1 MPVLDLLT
9 RRAALAPAS
18 INEAERTVE
27 VVWSTGAPVKRR
39 DSGGSYT
46 EVLSLDP
53 AHVDTAGLIGASV
66 LDGHRQDSVD
76 RVLGVVVAATTDGR
90 EGRATIKIS
99 ERAEAVWRDIQAG
112 ILRHVSVGYAVQQ
125 WQDGKAADGSR
136 VRTAVRWTP
145 REISLVPVPA
155 DPGATIRSQETPMA
169 DTETQDTT
177 ADAPLD
183 RAAVNVEIRKLAG
196 LAKLDQPV
204 IDGMIDRGLTV
215 EAARAEMFDALVQRG
230 GEPIRHHRVDLI
242 HSHDDPAVRATRMQE
257 ALVARIQG
265 LAPKAEAQ
273 PYMQIRIVDM
283 AAELLELRG
292 EKGLRYASA
301 DTVLQRALH
310 TTSDFPN
317 LLTGTG
323 NRVLMASYEAAASP
337 LKAIARQTTIAD
349 FRSKTSLR
357 LSEFPALE
365 QVNEAGE
372 IKFGS
377 RGEAKEA
384 YSLKTF
390 GKRFGISRN
399 ALINDDLGAFGD
411 FSRAAG
417 QAAAETE
424 ANQLAG
430 LLTANAGAGAT
441 MDDGKALFHADHG
454 NKAASGTVVDVTNLG
469 VARKALRDQKGLDGT
484 TPINVVPKYLLVGS
498 AKETEAEKVL
508 ADISAAVV
516 GEVNPFAGKL
526 SLLVEPRLSGNAWRV
541 FADPATAPTLEYA
554 YLSSAQGPQMAS
566 REGWDILGMEFR
578 VYLDF
583 GCGALDWRGAYL
595 NAGA

>member
-1 MPVLDLLT
+1 MLADLLI
-9 RRAALAPAS
+9 RRATLAPAS

-27 VVWSTGAPVKRR
+27 VVWSTGAPVKRQ
-39 DSGGSYT
+39 DSAGTFT

-53 AHVDTAGLIGASV
+53 AHVDTAALIGASV

-76 RVLGVVVAATTDGR
+76 RVLGVVVAATADGR

-99 ERAEAVWRDIQAG
+99 ERAEAVWNDIKAG
-112 ILRHVSVGYAVQQ
+112 ILRHVSVGYSVQS
-125 WQDGKAADGSR
+125 WRDGKAADGSR
-136 VRTAVRWTP
+136 QRTAVRWTP
-145 REISLVPVPA
+145 REVSLVPVPA
-155 DPGATIRSQETPMA
+155 DPGATIRSQENEMA
-169 DTETQDTT
+169 DIETQDPP
-177 ADAPLD
+177 ADDKLD
-183 RAAVNVEIRKLAG
+183 RAAINVEIRKLAG
-196 LAKLDQPV
+196 LAKLDQPT
-204 IDGMIDRGLTV
+204 IDGMVDRGLTV
-215 EAARAEMFDALVQRG
+215 EQARAEMFDRLVQG
-230 GEPIRHHRVDLI
+230 SGEPIRHHRVDLV
-242 HSHDDPAVRATRMQE
+242 HSNDDPAVRATRMQD
-257 ALVARIQG
+257 ALVSRIQG
-265 LAPKAEAQ
+265 TAPKDEAR
-273 PYMQIRIVDM
+273 PYMQVRIVDM

-292 EKGLRYASA
+292 ERDLRYTSA

-323 NRVLMASYEAAASP
+323 NRVLLASYEAAASP

-365 QVNEAGE
+365 QVNESGE

-377 RGEAKEA
+377 RGEAKES

-390 GKRFGISRN
+390 GKLFGISRN

-430 LLTANAGAGAT
+430 LLTANSGNGVT
-441 MDDGKALFHADHG
+441 MDDTKALFHTDHA
-454 NKAASGTVVDVTNLG
+454 NKAASGTVIDVTTIAA
-469 VARKALRDQKGLDGT
+469 ARKALRDQKGLDGV
-484 TPINVVPKYLLVGS
+484 TPINVVPKYLLVGT

-508 ADISAAVV
+508 ADITPAVV

-526 SLLVEPRLSGNAWRV
+526 TLLVEPRLSGNAWRI
-541 FADPATAPTLEYA
+541 FADPATAPVLEYA

-566 REGWDILGMEFR
+566 REGWNILGMEFR
-578 VYLDF
+578 VHLDF